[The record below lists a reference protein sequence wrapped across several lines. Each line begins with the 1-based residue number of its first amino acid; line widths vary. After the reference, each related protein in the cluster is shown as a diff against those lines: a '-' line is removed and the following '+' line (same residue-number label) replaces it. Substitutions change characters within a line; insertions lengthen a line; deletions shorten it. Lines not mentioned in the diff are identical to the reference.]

1 VNKLRIRQ
9 FEKRDTEAAVQL
21 ANNYALFDGPISDG
35 DLTITHGFPEGILV
49 AEEDNKI
56 IGLIY
61 GYFKEVPS
69 SVLETWGV
77 SKVATIEL
85 LVVDPKYGRQGI
97 GGLLLETL
105 IKVFKQS
112 GTDMIGLT
120 CPAKAEQ
127 ARHLYEK
134 VGFEISAYH
143 MRKRLD

>member
-1 VNKLRIRQ
+1 VTGLHIRQ
-9 FEKRDTEAAVQL
+9 FETKDTEVAIQL
-21 ANNYALFDGPISDG
+21 ANDYALFDGPISES

-56 IGLIY
+56 VGLIY

-85 LVVDPKYGRQGI
+85 LVVHSEYAGKGI
-97 GGLLLETL
+97 GEALLERL
-105 IKVFKQS
+105 IDIFREA

-120 CPAKAEQ
+120 CPAKAS
-127 ARHLYEK
+127 AAKHLYEK
-134 VGFEISAYH
+134 VGFEISAFH